1 MNSFRSKN
9 SVLWTIT
16 ILFISVIAS
25 GIANYL
31 TGKNIIGG
39 IIIVIILIFIPF
51 LIELLRKNDPIE
63 YYGLDF
69 ETLKKLNAKLIL
81 SWAIIIFIVVSLVD
95 YLIFDFWNIIINT
108 ENMAVGST
116 SKALAKSKYFY
127 LAIIVVF
134 SGTFLEEIWFRGI
147 VQLKIRNVKFLKQ
160 INPHFA
166 IIVQSILFGLIHF
179 IPIFYGT
186 DLSVNLKVWFFV
198 YPTIIG
204 IVIGYLNDQYHSLW
218 PGWIIHY
225 TNNLLSI
232 MLLVVLLRI

>member
-1 MNSFRSKN
+1 MNSFKSKN
-9 SVLWTIT
+9 SVLWTIA

-81 SWAIIIFIVVSLVD
+81 SWAIIIFTVISLVD
-95 YLIFDFWNIIINT
+95 YLIFDIWNIIMNT
-108 ENMAVGST
+108 ENMAVGSIST
-116 SKALAKSKYFY
+116 ALAKSKYFY

-147 VQLKIRNVKFLKQ
+147 IQVKIRNIKFLKK

-179 IPIFYGT
+179 ISIFYGT
-186 DLSVNLKVWFFV
+186 DLSLNIKVWFFV
-198 YPTIIG
+198 YPAIIG
-204 IVIGYLNDQYHSLW
+204 IVIGYLNEQYHSLW

-232 MLLVVLLRI
+232 ILLAVLLRI